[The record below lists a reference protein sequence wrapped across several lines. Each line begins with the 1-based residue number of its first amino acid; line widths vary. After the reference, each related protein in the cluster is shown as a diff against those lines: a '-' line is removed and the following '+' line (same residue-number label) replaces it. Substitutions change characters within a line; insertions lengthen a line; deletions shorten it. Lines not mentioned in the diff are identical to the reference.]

1 MELGSW
7 SHLLGRFVQVATA
20 GKLTGGERRE
30 AEGWLE
36 GVGESGVYWEQ
47 SVADQ
52 RHGLE
57 MARMIAAVRPDRR
70 DLIRAGLL
78 HDVGKRQSNLGV
90 IARSLA
96 SVFAKLRIPVR
107 GSWRRYLDHGPLGAE
122 ELAILGSGAL
132 VVEFAR
138 HHHGRRPGTIPADE
152 WELLQSAD
160 R

>member
-57 MARMIAAVRPDRR
+57 TARMIAAVRPDRR